1 MVKSTPKRVLIVD
14 DLPDVRREL
23 SQLLQLSGGLEVVGE
38 AANGQEAIQ
47 IAASTCPEV
56 ILLDLEMPVLDGYQA
71 AVQLKQKCPAC
82 WIVGLSIH
90 PKSEAEDK
98 ALRAGVDVYVEKSC
112 SVQAIL
118 MAVKYERRN

>member
-1 MVKSTPKRVLIVD
+1 MDTLTMVKSTSRRVLVVD

-38 AANGQEAIQ
+38 AANGQEAVQ
-47 IAASTCPEV
+47 KVTLCCPEV

-71 AVQLKQKCPAC
+71 AKQIRKQCPSC

-90 PKSEAEDK
+90 PADEAEGK
-98 ALRAGVDVYVEKSC
+98 ALKAGVD
-112 SVQAIL
+112 
-118 MAVKYERRN
+118 